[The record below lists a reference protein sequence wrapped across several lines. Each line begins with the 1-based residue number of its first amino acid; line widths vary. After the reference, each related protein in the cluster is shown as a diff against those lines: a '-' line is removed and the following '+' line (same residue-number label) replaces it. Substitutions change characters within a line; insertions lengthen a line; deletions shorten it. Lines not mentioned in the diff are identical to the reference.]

1 MDEFEIKMLNKI
13 DNNEKLSERE
23 IRELVCN
30 SIEDNYGDNNRWT
43 RGVESIVQIG
53 ERFFLINWSEGL
65 TEYQENEYYSQPV
78 EVEKVTYEKTITVTE
93 WKEIKKDESE
103 DK

>member
-1 MDEFEIKMLNKI
+1 MEIYEKVLLEKI
-13 DNNEKLSERE
+13 DNNEKLSESE

-30 SIEDNYGDNNRWT
+30 SIEDQYGDNNRWT

-53 ERFFLINWSEGL
+53 NRFFSICWEEGL

-93 WKEIKKDESE
+93 WKEINKK
-103 DK
+103 